1 MFRWQLFIKID
12 RIFVKGGPMKHF
24 NYVTR
29 KPLSSFYKSLALS
42 FIVKFLMI
50 TIIIFLMMIGQVFL
64 RGYERFSEIY
74 HGHMLMVIKTHQNN
88 PDYVRLEDIPEMLID
103 ATLAIEDRRFYH
115 HMGFDLKAIARAS
128 IQNLFS
134 GEIISGGSTITQ
146 QVSKNLFLTFE
157 QTYERKI
164 TELLLAVAIE
174 EKFSKEEILELYLNV
189 INYGDGQ
196 IGIYKASKH
205 YFNKSP
211 QGLSPSE
218 SILLSGL
225 PQGPSRYNLNNNLE
239 NAYKRSDQVLMALVD
254 YKVIKGSQK
263 SMFQNKI
270 RKVRINPW
278 ISY

>member
-1 MFRWQLFIKID
+1 
-12 RIFVKGGPMKHF
+12 MKHF